1 MKEVYYLNQIFNPT
15 TIKILNDMWS
25 NNKYE
30 DIVQNIIK
38 QDNDL
43 TEYCREYYPDY
54 EFMKYAYLIENTT
67 IHTYHR
73 DYTSCKEFNKL
84 DNISYSIIVYLD
96 GENNGLTYYEDSSN
110 ATIPLY
116 ILPGY
121 CKEYK
126 CKPGDAVLFNANVVH
141 AGLLSLYPNQK
152 RRCIQFKLVHK
163 DDVNK
168 LPLLN
173 ENFVLINKPNYKSYK
188 IRYLETVFTGMFP
201 CVLDFFE
208 YHIKTSFYEKKTWL
222 QKSISKLVYSDSQ
235 FYQPRRLD
243 VVL

>member
-1 MKEVYYLNQIFNPT
+1 MKEVQFLPKLYAQNWLELFDRLWNE
-15 TIKILNDMWS
+15 
-25 NNKYE
+25 NKYE
-30 DIVQNIIK
+30 DLINNMIIY
-38 QDNDL
+38 DNPL
-43 TEYCREYYPDY
+43 VEYCNTNYPDY
-54 EFMKYAYLIENTT
+54 EFMKYAYLIKNTT

-96 GENNGLTYYEDSSN
+96 GENNGLTYYEDSAN

-163 DDVNK
+163 DDISK

-173 ENFVLINKPNYKSYK
+173 ENYVLINKPNYKSYK
-188 IRYLETVFTGMFP
+188 LRYLETIFTGVFP
-201 CVLDFFE
+201 CVSDFFE
-208 YHIKTSFYEKKTWL
+208 YNIKTSFYENKTWL
-222 QKSISKLVYSDSQ
+222 QRCISKLVYSDSQ
-235 FYQPRRLD
+235 FYHPQRLD